1 LILSAILKINGDE
14 LLTITDDGQFIH
26 VLKKYFSTLDQPAHP
41 NNKNQKVREITK
53 FNELM
58 VVAFKEFSNI
68 TTESVIELRKTHQFK
83 VIHNIESFTKRGQ
96 IRNLKDTSKFS
107 KNDISIIYDK
117 FYNAQFYGKQKSMR
131 NDSRMD
137 LNTFY
142 RFLGNIAN
150 WAKLDDENLTKE
162 NGSPRDNQG
171 RRLVGYEFIHKL
183 FIHFDQSQSGGLTLQ
198 DVISGLGKIIFGD
211 LMSRIELFFNLHDS
225 DKDGY
230 LFKEEILQMSES
242 FLFIFRNRNDDG
254 HLGSVSNFI
263 RNAFEF
269 SDSVGEI
276 NDISDSEKNVVDNT
290 LTENDRNM
298 RMSLPT
304 FRMVVLTDGYLEEF
318 FDSGFASSFQFI
330 EPTEERSKGL
340 GREIFNALMSDGMKL
355 AEKFGKRINNA
366 KPKSQDQNNSSSSKR
381 HSMTSNV
388 QSLEDSNNKTESSN
402 YSDSSSLM
410 LRNNSQ
416 DSFGSVESQKSLL
429 KIQRDESPVS
439 FCSEEDDEGLM
450 QEVDRLLNE
459 FSIDE
464 NGKKLTFFINYII

>member
-1 LILSAILKINGDE
+1 
-14 LLTITDDGQFIH
+14 LTITDDGQFIH
-26 VLKKYFSTLDQPAHP
+26 VLKGYFSTLDQQAHP
-41 NNKNQKVREITK
+41 NSKNQKVREITK

-58 VVAFKEFSNI
+58 VVAFKEFSSI
-68 TTESVIELRKTHQFK
+68 TTESVLELRKTHQLK
-83 VIHNIESFTKRGQ
+83 VVHNIESFTKRGQ

-142 RFLGNIAN
+142 RFLGSIAS

-183 FIHFDQSQSGGLTLQ
+183 FIHFDRSKSGGLTLQ
-198 DVISGLGKIIFGD
+198 DVVIGLGEIVFGD

-230 LFKEEILQMSES
+230 LFKEEILQISES
-242 FLFIFRNRNDDG
+242 FLFIFRNRQDDG

-263 RNAFEF
+263 KNAFEYT
-269 SDSVGEI
+269 DSVGEI
-276 NDISDSEKNVVDNT
+276 NGSDFNSTEKNEIDNAPAA
-290 LTENDRNM
+290 NDEHNT
-298 RMSLPT
+298 RMSLPS
-304 FRMVVLTDGYLEEF
+304 FRMVILADGYLEEF
-318 FDSGFASSFQFI
+318 FDSGFAATFQFI

-355 AEKFGKRINNA
+355 AEKFGKRLNSAKSKSDRNNSNSTA
-366 KPKSQDQNNSSSSKR
+366 KRHSAILSAQSTQSTQSTQSASSMNSNNTTESNSNSNNSSLMPR
-381 HSMTSNV
+381 SN
-388 QSLEDSNNKTESSN
+388 SP
-402 YSDSSSLM
+402 
-410 LRNNSQ
+410 
-416 DSFGSVESQKSLL
+416 DSFISIESQKSSI
-429 KIQRDESPVS
+429 KVQRSDSPIS
-439 FCSEEDDEGLM
+439 FGSDEEDDGLM

-459 FSIDE
+459 FNIDE
-464 NGKKLTFFINYII
+464 NGKKN